1 MGAVFC
7 DCEKKKNGYV
17 DGSVPDFDSKLP
29 SLQSGVPQTEIKGM
43 NKGENLNA
51 IWASL
56 DKSSIVG
63 KGVGNPKEK
72 YEFIE
77 QIGLGT
83 FGQVFKVK
91 IKKSGDLRAMK
102 VIKKQDH
109 SISFEKSVV
118 HEIEMLESVDHPN
131 VLKVFEFYDC
141 PEHICIVS
149 ELGEGGSLSQ
159 CLDTI
164 VKESEIVKAHII
176 FQLLSAINYC
186 HSMNIMHR
194 DIQPDNI
201 LVSPKTSTG
210 VYNIKLI
217 DFGTAKIFLNI
228 QHQLTGSPQFIA
240 PEVIK
245 GDYNEKCDLWS
256 CGVIL
261 YILLSARPPFGGDN
275 DTEIMQRVSTG
286 KYDLSSPPFDNCS
299 KEVKDLIKSLL
310 VMDTNKRI
318 SAEQALNHPWFKT
331 NKSKEL
337 FNQIKDSQQI
347 QQFID
352 NLKAYK
358 SDSVIQETALAY
370 LVHNYSQREDIVNAC
385 KLFNQ
390 MDVSGDGKIN
400 KKELLKGL
408 KSKISSDSL
417 EKDVEIIFKNI
428 DADNNGYIQYEEFVR
443 AAIDKSSFLQENV
456 LRFAFRYFDKD
467 NSGEISYDE
476 IQEVFEESV
485 TDKSKVKE
493 SLKKII
499 SEVDTNGD
507 GIISFEEFSA
517 IMRKMLN

>member
-1 MGAVFC
+1 MG
-7 DCEKKKNGYV
+7 G
-17 DGSVPDFDSKLP
+17 
-29 SLQSGVPQTEIKGM
+29 
-43 NKGENLNA
+43 
-51 IWASL
+51 
-56 DKSSIVG
+56 KSSKSKG
-63 KGVGNPKEK
+63 KKEEVPNTITSQGESTINLTNNVIISHSK
-72 YEFIE
+72 SDPNEEYNKLNF
-77 QIGLGT
+77 LGEGSFAAVYKVQNKLT
-83 FGQVFKVK
+83 GQVRAMKI
-91 IKKSGDLRAMK
+91 IKKSATCTEEDDQEIVNEINILRTM
-102 VIKKQDH
+102 
-109 SISFEKSVV
+109 
-118 HEIEMLESVDHPN
+118 DHPN
-131 VLKVFEFYDC
+131 ILKIFEFY
-141 PEHICIVS
+141 S
-149 ELGEGGSLSQ
+149 N
-159 CLDTI
+159 
-164 VKESEIVKAHII
+164 KESYSIVTELCSGGELFQEIIDKGPFNERYCAYVMYQI
-176 FQLLSAINYC
+176 FSSINYC
-186 HSMNIMHR
+186 HNMNIVHR
-194 DIQPDNI
+194 DLKPENI
-201 LVSPKTSTG
+201 LIVKREKNGYPLLK
-210 VYNIKLI
+210 VC
-217 DFGTAKIFLNI
+217 DFGTSKMFEK
-228 QHQLTGSPQFIA
+228 GSVQRKLVGSSYYIA
-240 PEVIK
+240 PEVLK
-245 GDYNEKCDLWS
+245 KNYNEKCDLWS

-286 KYDLSSPPFDNCS
+286 KYELSSPPFDNCS

-337 FNQIKDSQQI
+337 FNQIKDTQQI
-347 QQFID
+347 QQFIE

-400 KKELLKGL
+400 QKELLKGL

-485 TDKSKVKE
+485 TDKNKVKE